1 MKKNICGP
9 IKKSIRLKINNNSN
23 IQDGT
28 LLMNFTSMNADMIV
42 SCSVKKKKN
51 RDKNRLNT

>member
-42 SCSVKKKKN
+42 SCSVKKKK
-51 RDKNRLNT
+51 KQG